1 MQIALFGWVEK
12 KNGGMENTTASFRRA
27 SWMVSVCMS
36 VVRVCVCMIAVNTR
50 NQILSDIHNATK
62 AHVVY
67 YTHESS
73 KIDDSFTIDIL
84 FSSGS
89 SLSSILSF
97 FVPFFSPL
105 LMITDS
111 VFNHCQV

>member
-1 MQIALFGWVEK
+1 
-12 KNGGMENTTASFRRA
+12 
-27 SWMVSVCMS
+27 MS
-36 VVRVCVCMIAVNTR
+36 VERVCVCVCVCMIAVNAE
-50 NQILSDIHNATK
+50 NQILSDIHNATE

-97 FVPFFSPL
+97 FVPFFPSSL
-105 LMITDS
+105 DDYTYC
-111 VFNHCQV
+111 F